1 MGYAKVIY
9 EDEPLIDLTTD
20 TVTSTSVLSGKTF
33 HDYKGDVITGLMAN
47 RGSGSASI
55 STKSQ
60 TVYLNEGYYNGSGGV
75 SISSAEQ
82 AKIIAGN
89 IKKDVTILGVTG
101 THEGEGSYEEET
113 LPSGGIW
120 AKIDCGGSPE
130 PGPEPEPE
138 PIPTS
143 DRWTWNPYL
152 KQPTN
157 ITNVQ
162 IYDYPNS
169 RWANPAAWD
178 QNLNSYM
185 KSSGDESYVFHIR
198 FKPASGYTIDTTVPA
213 SYTEYIA
220 GQVGSVLIYDK
231 NTPHGGMPADFAW
244 WTLYKDS
251 SDYTDGYWH
260 VKACT
265 QSSAQ
270 YGNGFDVLLRGKSS

>member
-1 MGYAKVIY
+1 MGYAKVVY
-9 EDEPLIDLTTD
+9 EDEPLIDLTAD
-20 TVTSTSVLSGKTF
+20 TVNSPSVLSGKTF
-33 HDYKGDVITGLMAN
+33 HDYKGDVLTGTMTN

-55 STKSQ
+55 STKAQ
-60 TVYLNEGYYNGSGGV
+60 TVNLSSGYYDGTGSV

-82 AKIIAGN
+82 AKIIAEN

-101 THEGEGSYEEET
+101 THEGGGTYEEET
-113 LPSGGIW
+113 LPSGGTW

-143 DRWTWNPYL
+143 DRWTWNPYIQ
-152 KQPTN
+152 QPTN

-162 IYDYPNS
+162 IYDYSNS
-169 RWANPAAWD
+169 RWTNPSAWN
-178 QNLNSYM
+178 QNLNGYM
-185 KSSGDESYVFHIR
+185 KSSGDESYVLHIR

-213 SYTEYIA
+213 SYSEYI
-220 GQVGSVLIYDK
+220 GGRVGSVLIYDK
-231 NTPHGGMPADFAW
+231 NTPHGGMKADFAW

-251 SDYTDGYWH
+251 SDYTEGYWH

-265 QSSAQ
+265 KNSGQ
-270 YGNGFDVLLRGKSS
+270 YGNEFDVLLRGKSS